1 MAAAAAV
8 VVVVAESMTT
18 DRKLILHD
26 LSVEG
31 MYKSYKEKTFLGICV
46 VKKYTKI
53 PTLKFSSQEEKDQ
66 SQISSNQSMMNYKE
80 DLSFWPNVGLKWI
93 CLSIIYIIIT

>member
-1 MAAAAAV
+1 MIYFFQLLKETVVAAAAV

-46 VKKYTKI
+46 VKKIYKNTN
-53 PTLKFSSQEEKDQ
+53 
-66 SQISSNQSMMNYKE
+66 SQIFQPRGKGPKSN
-80 DLSFWPNVGLKWI
+80 FLK
-93 CLSIIYIIIT
+93 SIHDEL